1 MKKLLLKNIF
11 LFLFVTGVLL
21 PSCIKAPKTND
32 PDEDKEYFDFSTIG
46 DFTLSLDYKLAFN
59 SPIVFYVYDEY
70 PYVKSAQDPELEV
83 FKPGLNPVLKGVTK
97 DFGKY
102 SGIINLKKSVTG
114 IYVYSTTIGVNPLL
128 KSTFENNT
136 FYVDAK
142 NPANFVSASAVA
154 QKAAGNTGNFFNNNN
169 LTSAD
174 AIINGGYHTL
184 GNWDNIGVPDYLLS
198 PRATLVAKFIDDI
211 NASLPESKK
220 VPLLNP
226 HYIANGINTSLKV
239 VANAKVE
246 IVFVHEGASFKNV
259 MGYFHYPTNNP
270 PASIN
275 DITKMIAFPN
285 VSYPGSGG
293 NLQGGDK
300 VQLKY
305 WNGTT
310 YSDIF
315 PPGTSIGWF
324 IVANGFRSNAS
335 IDPKYVHYYSINSFN
350 PESDPNLKPHNVLLF
365 DPERMVV
372 ILGFEDLNRNGNSD
386 DDFNDAVFYVASTP
400 EAAIDYTSLPLLK
413 KSGDTDSDG
422 IPDDRDE
429 FPTDPF
435 VAYST
440 HYPSLDAY
448 HTIAYE
454 DLWPKR
460 GDYDI
465 NDVVVNYNSTHF
477 LNGNNQVVRITD
489 RIIPVWSGGILDV
502 GFGYEL
508 GVSAGSV
515 TSVTKTSSFVH
526 SNFKYKLSANGTE
539 QGQRKATIMVFDN
552 ITSLGLNTSG
562 EKHTFNMD
570 IRFSS
575 PVSLSTLT
583 TPPYNPFIVIN
594 FRRGMEVHLPNYR
607 PTDLA
612 DFKLFG
618 TDNDKSDISKNRFYV
633 SDDEMPFAIIIPGEF
648 DVTPE
653 SMNIADYYPKFLQWA
668 KSFGVEYPD
677 WYLYKK

>member
-1 MKKLLLKNIF
+1 MRRIYSMIILVLLL
-11 LFLFVTGVLL
+11 TGILSV
-21 PSCIKAPKTND
+21 SCIKAPKVVN

-46 DFTLSLDYKLAFN
+46 DYTLSLDYKLTFN
-59 SPIVFYVYDEY
+59 SPVVFFVYDEY
-70 PYVKSAQDPELEV
+70 PYQKSQEDPELEV
-83 FKPGLNPVLKGVTK
+83 FKTGLNPVLKGITK

-102 SGIINLKKSVTG
+102 SGIINLKKSVTQ
-114 IYVYSTTIGVNPLL
+114 IYIYTTTIGVIPLL
-128 KSTFENNT
+128 KSTFNNKT
-136 FYVDAK
+136 FFVDAK
-142 NPANFVSASAVA
+142 NPANYVSASAIN
-154 QKAAGNTGNFFNNNN
+154 QKNGGDSDNFFSNSNAASQN
-169 LTSAD
+169 

-184 GNWDNIGVPDYLLS
+184 GSWDNSGVPQYLIT
-198 PRATLVAKFIDDI
+198 PRVTLTAKFIDDV
-211 NASLPESKK
+211 NASLPESRR
-220 VPLLNP
+220 VPDLNP
-226 HYIANGINTSLKV
+226 HYIANGVNSSIKV
-239 VANAKVE
+239 VDNAKVE
-246 IVFVHEGASFKNV
+246 VVFVHEGASFRNV
-259 MGYFHYPTNNP
+259 LGYFHYPTNNP
-270 PASIN
+270 PASVG

-285 VSYPGSGG
+285 VSYAGSSG
-293 NLQGGDK
+293 NLQSGDR

-335 IDPKYVHYYSINSFN
+335 IDPTYVHYYSFNNFN
-350 PESDPNLKPHNVLLF
+350 PESNPNLRAHNVLLF

-372 ILGFEDLNRNGNSD
+372 IIGFEDLNRDGRSD

-400 EAAIDYTSLPLLK
+400 EAAIDYTNLPILK
-413 KSGDTDSDG
+413 KSGDSDGDG

-429 FPTDPF
+429 FPNDPF

-465 NDVVVNYNSTHF
+465 NDVVVTYNSTHF
-477 LNGNNQVVRITD
+477 LNGNNQIVRITD

-508 GVSAGSV
+508 GVPSGSV
-515 TSVTKTSSFVH
+515 SSVAKSSSFIH

-552 ITSLGLNTSG
+552 ITSLGLNEG
-562 EKHTFNMD
+562 APKHTFTMD
-570 IRFSS
+570 IRFTS
-575 PVSLSTLT
+575 PVSLSNLT

-594 FRRGMEVHLPNYR
+594 FRRGMEVHLPNYT

-633 SDDEMPFAIIIPGEF
+633 SDDEMPFAIIIPGVF

-668 KSFGVEYPD
+668 KSFGIEYPD
-677 WYLYKK
+677 WYLYK